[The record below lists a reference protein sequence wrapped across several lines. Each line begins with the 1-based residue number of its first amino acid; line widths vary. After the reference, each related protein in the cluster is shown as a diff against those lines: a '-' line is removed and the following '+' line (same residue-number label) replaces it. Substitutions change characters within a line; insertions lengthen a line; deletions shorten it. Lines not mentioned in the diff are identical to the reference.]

1 MILTVDIVV
10 AVPDVDVVVVVI
22 IVVVVVVIVVAV
34 AVNVGDEARGQG
46 ERADDKVEKRQ
57 GRDGTRTVTILS
69 TSSLFLLVEN
79 DKFSS

>member
-10 AVPDVDVVVVVI
+10 AVSDVDVVVVVI

-46 ERADDKVEKRQ
+46 ERADDKVEEGQ

-69 TSSLFLLVEN
+69 TPSLFLLGKN
-79 DKFSS
+79 NKFSS